1 MRVSVLGVQYAV
13 EYRTRAQDPELEAA
27 DCDGYCDTC
36 IKLCVARKYTAAER
50 KEPGSKKCLDDYMR
64 KCMRHE
70 LVHAFLYESGLSINS
85 LSPSGWASNEEMTDW
100 MAIQGPK
107 LYDAWKQAKCL

>member
-27 DCDGYCDTC
+27 DCDGYCDTSL
-36 IKLCVARKYTAAER
+36 KLCVARKYTAAER
-50 KEPGSKKCLDDYMR
+50 REPGSLKDLDAYMR

-70 LVHAFLYESGLSINS
+70 LVHAFLYESGLSINGNNA
-85 LSPSGWASNEEMTDW
+85 PAWPTNEEMVGHAGAETIRRLDSGK
-100 MAIQGPK
+100 MSVR
-107 LYDAWKQAKCL
+107 

>member
-27 DCDGYCDTC
+27 ACDGYCDTS
-36 IKLCVARKYTAAER
+36 IKLCVARKYTVAER

>member
-27 DCDGYCDTC
+27 DC
-36 IKLCVARKYTAAER
+36 
-50 KEPGSKKCLDDYMR
+50 DDYMR

>member
-13 EYRTRAQDPELEAA
+13 EYRTGTQDPEFTVAA
-27 DCDGYCDTC
+27 CDGYCDTS
-36 IKLCVARKYTAAER
+36 IKLCAARKYTDAER
-50 KEPGSKKCLDDYMR
+50 KEPGSKKDLDAYTR

-70 LVHAFLYESGLSINS
+70 LVHAFLYESGLSIDS
-85 LSPSGWASNEEMTDW
+85 LSPTAWASNEEMIDW
-100 MAIQGPK
+100 LAIQGPK